1 MVYNNLLQFLKRAPQ
16 LATLCSQNG
25 WIDNDTLRF
34 EVLECQDKEILLA
47 VQFDEVVMEGS
58 GCVADRKS
66 CYGRVSVIQNDDS
79 SYQQI
84 EVVLGAKE

>member
-1 MVYNNLLQFLKRAPQ
+1 MVYNNLLQSLKRAPQ
-16 LATLCSQNG
+16 LATLCTQNG

-34 EVLECQDKEILLA
+34 EVIERQGKEILLA
-47 VQFDEVVMEGS
+47 VQFDEVIMEGS

-66 CYGRVSVIQNDDS
+66 CYGRVSVIQNNDS

-84 EVVLGAKE
+84 KVVLGTKD